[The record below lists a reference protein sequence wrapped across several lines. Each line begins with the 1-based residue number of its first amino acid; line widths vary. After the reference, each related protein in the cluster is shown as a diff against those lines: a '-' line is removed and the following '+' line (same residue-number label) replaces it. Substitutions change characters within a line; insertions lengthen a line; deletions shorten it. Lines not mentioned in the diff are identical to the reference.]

1 MGNKNKLGLPGG
13 PNEIIVDSRGQWD
26 NPGKNTRIEG
36 NNITMKDVA
45 YPVWA
50 QPNVGP
56 GTMMMPG
63 SEHHFKNAEYVDE
76 YPMMQE
82 GGGVNEEGVEQY
94 KWFKNYLQSPK
105 YVERLKKEFPDYT
118 DKQIG
123 QEVKSR
129 LENVMQTRVGFLPR
143 SSDISPRV
151 GSTQG
156 VYNADEYP
164 GAIMLRPEYSA
175 STSDYIFEPGNYLGG
190 YGTTP
195 LHEWSHAADDGGNR
209 IPQSTTDFMLSR
221 MKENTLDIPK
231 DKYYYTM
238 PTEYLG
244 RMQPLRYLMEQEG
257 LYDAGKQ
264 DFTKED
270 LEKAKQNKTIKNN
283 VHFEN
288 LMDNVKS
295 DEDFIELMNNVASA
309 DNMES
314 SANIGYAQDGGSTS
328 WNWKGKSYSG
338 TLIPSMETKKNRY
351 ARTKNGKIKTLPKA
365 QYGLNG
371 KFSLPTRDGVR
382 LNYDNQGNVIGES
395 SHIMKAEIFEGKWY
409 AFPTLFQNEDK
420 SWNSTFEKML
430 QVDEKNWMPAF
441 EEAKRRGELIE
452 FGDDEEGAIKFGE
465 GSWKQAN
472 LPEYQIKGEVMKPTF
487 PFATAP
493 TGDEQIQ
500 FLLDWTNSPRG
511 QALMSKSLDG
521 DQKDIEKLTFKRT
534 DNLDTVRIGMN
545 DAGGALGRY
554 KPKGHTIAINQNLR
568 DGKDKLIGNTEED
581 VLLHELSHSQDYS
594 PNAEF
599 NRNTM
604 PFSDQK
610 LINRLTKLGINQAD
624 YEGMSKSERKKLKR
638 KLRYIGDPTE
648 TRARLNSIRY
658 FYENNPI
665 GKEKGMPSIFDSEV
679 TPEMMEIMK
688 DNTQFRELKEVYDNE
703 EILDLLNT
711 ISYQDS
717 DIDSSVYAKFG
728 IELNQKAAGGPG
740 PGLIQLL
747 KQLKKLKNKGTK
759 YFENLFGSTDNIAKA
774 VVPATKQKG
783 LYHMLPINKIDSPT
797 HYGTIKID
805 DGTVQNALD
814 IMKAQGKYADDIGY
828 NIEDLVG
835 ENIQYLGNQGGRTI
849 VNVPLPNG
857 KSQMF
862 YKSTDLAG
870 KGTEGLWQP
879 YAGHAR
885 VLDFPSKRGTIKN
898 DNWFIKD
905 SGYKNFY
912 DSQSFRDIAGNLDK
926 IAAEQGWDMSQ
937 QILKSQLKFGGDLPQ
952 AQKGLKSIFTQVQN
966 LFKNSNKLNLNNVQ
980 NLDAATYQTGRKQWG
995 NLNMSDLNT
1004 VVGKRK
1010 EWINSNEYL
1019 TRRRKQIKESD
1030 SFNNMSN
1037 SELTSYIKNDVKN
1050 MEKAFDDITINFTND
1065 LAENGV
1071 YTGKGITIKTPDGSG
1086 IGYSPRLET
1095 YLDVFDHEVLHA
1107 FQSQAGS
1114 YNTKLLSTM
1123 YDIAKS
1129 KLAKGE
1135 SIETIKKAL
1144 IKKGTSMNDISK
1156 GFYKGQLHMTTPLSS
1171 ELKKKPFDKYGSF
1184 FEYLS
1189 VPIEQNVRHMQAIE
1203 SLVSK
1208 YGYNY
1213 GKVSD
1218 NLLSKFSDDVINGRN
1233 KHGVDDL
1240 FKNLGDDSGMKLKP
1254 GSKGWNDI
1262 VRPILENAWMFP
1274 AAAATGAFTQEEL
1287 QRDGWLPQQQK
1298 GGESKP
1304 YKIYKNYVMGNT
1316 SDKNSEK
1323 IYDKLNR
1330 IHYREAKQA
1339 GMDVPNYIMTYLSG
1353 NS

>member
-1 MGNKNKLGLPGG
+1 MRNKNKLGLPGG

-26 NPGKNTRIEG
+26 NPGKNTRIPG

-118 DKQIG
+118 DNQIG
-123 QEVKSR
+123 QEVKAR
-129 LENVMQTRVGFLPR
+129 LNNVMQTRVGFLPR
-143 SSDISPRV
+143 SSEISTGV
-151 GSTQG
+151 GGVQG

-164 GAIMLRPEYSA
+164 DSIMLRPEYSA
-175 STSDYIFEPGNYLGG
+175 STSDVLFEPGNYLSG
-190 YGTTP
+190 YDTIP

-209 IPQSTTDFMLSR
+209 MPQSTTDLMLSK
-221 MKENTLDIPK
+221 MKENSLDIPK
-231 DKYYYTM
+231 DKYYYTR

-244 RMQPLRYLMEQEG
+244 RMQPLRYLMKQEG

-264 DFTKED
+264 YFTKED

-283 VHFEN
+283 THFQD
-288 LMDNVKS
+288 LMKNVKS
-295 DEDFIELMNNVASA
+295 NEDFIELMNNVASA

-314 SANIGYAQDGGSTS
+314 SVNIGYAQDGGSTS

-452 FGDDEEGAIKFGE
+452 FGDDKEGAIKFGE
-465 GSWKQAN
+465 GSWKPAN

-545 DAGGALGRY
+545 DAEGALGRY

-568 DGKDKLIGNTEED
+568 DGKAKLIGNTEED

-638 KLRYIGDPTE
+638 KLKYIGDPTE

-728 IELNQKAAGGPG
+728 IELSQKAAGGPG

-759 YFENLFGSTDNIAKA
+759 YFENLFGSTDNVAKA

-783 LYHMLPINKIDSPT
+783 LYHMLPINKLDSPT
-797 HYGTIKID
+797 HYGTVNIN

-814 IMKAQGKYADDIGY
+814 IMKAQGKYTDDIGY
-828 NIEDLVG
+828 SIEDLVG
-835 ENIQYLGNQGGRTI
+835 ENVQYLGNQVGRTI

-870 KGTEGLWQP
+870 KGTEGFWQP
-879 YAGHAR
+879 YAGHAK
-885 VLDFPSKRGTIKN
+885 VLDFPSKSGTIKN

-905 SGYKNFY
+905 VGYKNFY
-912 DSQSFRDIAGNLDK
+912 DSQSFRDIAGNLDR

-952 AQKGLKSIFTQVQN
+952 AQKGLKNMFTQ
-966 LFKNSNKLNLNNVQ
+966 
-980 NLDAATYQTGRKQWG
+980 ARK
-995 NLNMSDLNT
+995 
-1004 VVGKRK
+1004 
-1010 EWINSNEYL
+1010 
-1019 TRRRKQIKESD
+1019 
-1030 SFNNMSN
+1030 
-1037 SELTSYIKNDVKN
+1037 
-1050 MEKAFDDITINFTND
+1050 
-1065 LAENGV
+1065 
-1071 YTGKGITIKTPDGSG
+1071 
-1086 IGYSPRLET
+1086 
-1095 YLDVFDHEVLHA
+1095 YLDDALKQGVKQVNEV
-1107 FQSQAGS
+1107 
-1114 YNTKLLSTM
+1114 
-1123 YDIAKS
+1123 
-1129 KLAKGE
+1129 
-1135 SIETIKKAL
+1135 
-1144 IKKGTSMNDISK
+1144 
-1156 GFYKGQLHMTTPLSS
+1156 
-1171 ELKKKPFDKYGSF
+1171 KPFTT
-1184 FEYLS
+1184 
-1189 VPIEQNVRHMQAIE
+1189 N
-1203 SLVSK
+1203 
-1208 YGYNY
+1208 
-1213 GKVSD
+1213 
-1218 NLLSKFSDDVINGRN
+1218 
-1233 KHGVDDL
+1233 
-1240 FKNLGDDSGMKLKP
+1240 
-1254 GSKGWNDI
+1254 
-1262 VRPILENAWMFP
+1262 
-1274 AAAATGAFTQEEL
+1274 EL
-1287 QRDGWLPQQQK
+1287 IQDGWLPARNIDFKSSIDWGKWNKEILENKILMQEYNLIEETTKANKTWMKNADGSPFAGRPEQFIQIRSGNFQK
-1298 GGESKP
+1298 AFPNAVLDDAGNPLINYHGSGSKFNAFDESKFYSGQYGKGIYTSPDRETILKSYADPSKNRTKRIAGKSGTDSPTQNLYELYINSKNPLTTDDIINFRNFGKKIDDLPSLADWKASDFGKKILNSEKYLKTDDDIISFIRMQTPSKPVKESFIDQGGDFLRAIDSSLQEGVTPFWNQMKSVIGNNGMFDMTNPNIYKKDGGESKP

-1330 IHYREAKQA
+1330 MHYREAKQA